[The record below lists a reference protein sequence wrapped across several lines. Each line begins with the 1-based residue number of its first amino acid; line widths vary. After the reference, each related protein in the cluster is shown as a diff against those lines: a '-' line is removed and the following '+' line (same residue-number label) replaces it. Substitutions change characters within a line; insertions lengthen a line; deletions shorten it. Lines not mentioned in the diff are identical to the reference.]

1 MTDPKTT
8 VSQAIAREAKEAARG
23 DRDARQDIGRIVVR
37 RAARVASPAGL
48 AALFPAL
55 KAAKKR

>member
-1 MTDPKTT
+1 MNDPKTT
-8 VSQAIAREAKEAARG
+8 VAKALAREAREAARG
-23 DRDARQDIGRIVVR
+23 DRDARQDIARIVVR
-37 RAARVASPAGL
+37 RAALAASPAGL